1 MNYHSILN
9 CDIAN
14 GEGNRI
20 TLFVSGCTLACP
32 GCFNSDLWPFDSGK
46 SFTKETEDKIIKLM
60 EPEYIQGLSL
70 LGGNPTEPSNE
81 AVLIPFVKRVKSIYG
96 NTKDIWMY
104 SGHTWEYLRFMK
116 DKLIEECDVIIEGPF
131 KKELKDLTLRFRG
144 SSNQRI
150 IDIKK
155 SLASNSIVNYYADD
169 R

>member
-20 TLFVSGCTLACP
+20 SLFVAGCTIGCP
-32 GCFNSDLWPFDSGK
+32 GCFNNSLWPFDSGRP
-46 SFTKETEDKIIKLM
+46 FTKEHEDEIIKLLK
-60 EPEYIQGLSL
+60 PEYIQGLSL

-81 AVLIPFVKRVKSIYG
+81 EILIPFIKRVKNVYG
-96 NTKDIWMY
+96 DTKDIWLF
-104 SGHTWEYLRFMK
+104 SGHTWEYLRFVH
-116 DKLIEECDVIIEGPF
+116 DKLLELCDVVIEGPF
-131 KKELKDLTLRFRG
+131 IMDKKDLTLRFRG

-155 SLASNSIVNYYADD
+155 SLSSNSIIKYYDDD